1 MEKIEFFRNLKLSIA
16 SMGGIGFSPYA
27 PGTLGSIAAIPI
39 VLVLSNHHWW
49 YIFIT
54 LSLFVVGTAV
64 GNEAEIIYREKDPG
78 WVVVDETVGILISF
92 FLVPVGWTTVIIG
105 FILFRLIDISK
116 VFPLKLLENVPGGL
130 GIMLD
135 DAVGGIMVN
144 IILNIISS
152 L

>member
-1 MEKIEFFRNLKLSIA
+1 
-16 SMGGIGFSPYA
+16 
-27 PGTLGSIAAIPI
+27 
-39 VLVLSNHHWW
+39 
-49 YIFIT
+49 
-54 LSLFVVGTAV
+54 VVYFYNVISFCCWNGCRQR
-64 GNEAEIIYREKDPG
+64 NEAEIIYREKDPG

-92 FLVPVGWTTVIIG
+92 FLVPIGWTTVIIG

>member
-27 PGTLGSIAAIPI
+27 PGTLGSIAAVPLI
-39 VLVLSNHHWW
+39 LVLSNHHWW
-49 YIFIT
+49 YIFIIVT
-54 LSLFVVGTAV
+54 LFVVGTAV
-64 GNEAEIIYREKDPG
+64 GNEAEIIYHEKDPS
-78 WVVVDETVGILISF
+78 WVVIDETVGMLIAF
-92 FLVPVGWTTVIIG
+92 FLVPVSWISIIVG

-116 VFPLKLLENVPGGL
+116 VFPLKSLEDIPGGL

-144 IILNIISS
+144 IILNVILS